1 MLHWIHKARH
11 LGDAI
16 RYRMT
21 TAAFLFGGAL
31 LMATA
36 IGFAIAGGY
45 LWLQVRLPSYQAAFI
60 VAGML
65 CLLSM
70 AVIIPASRR
79 GAAAKPPARV
89 SRAPDPDTEA
99 ERASEQIVQSAI
111 TVAMDTP
118 IKAVIAATAIGFIVG
133 LLRSKK

>member
-16 RYRMT
+16 RYRMA

-36 IGFAIAGGY
+36 IGFTIAGGY

-79 GAAAKPPARV
+79 RATAKPPAPV
-89 SRAPDPDTEA
+89 SSNSDLDAEA
-99 ERASEQIVQSAI
+99 ELASEQIVRSAI
-111 TVAMDTP
+111 TIAMDTP
-118 IKAVIAATAIGFIVG
+118 IKAIVAATAIGFIVG